1 MGDVIGRESAATG
14 KSVYELVLEKQLMT
28 EDELN
33 TVLSKENLMHPEYRG
48 KLYID
53 ED

>member
-1 MGDVIGRESAATG
+1 MGDVIGREAAATG
-14 KSVYELVLEKQLMT
+14 KSVYDLVLEHELMT
-28 EDELN
+28 EDELKK
-33 TVLSKENLMHPEYRG
+33 VLSKENLMHPEYRG